1 MKLEA
6 CHQNPLFFCMPLYFR
21 LTAMLRPPA
30 GSPQCEDELLQALAL
45 SVMPLEELHAEAASE
60 LALNAGLGQALAL
73 AHEDL
78 LVQKLLAW
86 WVRHDGCVGGGGA
99 EA

>member
-1 MKLEA
+1 
-6 CHQNPLFFCMPLYFR
+6 MPLYFR

-86 WVRHDGCVGGGGA
+86 WVRHDGCGGGGGA
-99 EA
+99 VA